1 MSMDL
6 NTMFKKKLDY
16 ARILI
21 QITTIKVINMVKK
34 IYIYES
40 LFLLESQKRRLLW
53 HHMVVKVLNIL
64 QQLTRHQNHY
74 VG

>member
-40 LFLLESQKRRLLW
+40 LFLLESQKRRLL
-53 HHMVVKVLNIL
+53 
-64 QQLTRHQNHY
+64 
-74 VG
+74 